1 MGANDGLKRAYREI
15 GRTGASALELGDW
28 PRSAYFLTHC
38 ETRFEDGALV
48 PRKFDRNP
56 SVGVVALLGDDPA
69 HIRLMTKA
77 QSVFSDILQ
86 EAREQCLSP
95 AVGKEWATRGV
106 WWAPVASWHVVV
118 GVFSDNPEFSPPAQR
133 AARRPLEGK
142 KLKHELGSELRSD
155 LWAFPVPVI
164 NLRLHGYRICDDGA
178 LVACFVDDDANEN
191 ADDET
196 EKEAPENETDTETDA
211 RTTFGELRRRVRSI
225 GGAILGPSSAS
236 QQTQQL
242 ILVTLG
248 RVLRLPESADVAS
261 IEALVS
267 HLNAVAKKLH
277 ANETVDFSADARAVP
292 GGWRI
297 AVDGAP
303 SPRARIPCPGLHEVL
318 RIKEVSLT
326 VEHRWW
332 MVEHETLAKIPLARF

>member
-77 QSVFSDILQ
+77 QRVFSDILQ

-118 GVFSDNPEFSPPAQR
+118 GVFSDNPEVL
-133 AARRPLEGK
+133 AASATRGAAPTRGK
-142 KLKHELGSELRSD
+142 K
-155 LWAFPVPVI
+155 
-164 NLRLHGYRICDDGA
+164 
-178 LVACFVDDDANEN
+178 
-191 ADDET
+191 T
-196 EKEAPENETDTETDA
+196 
-211 RTTFGELRRRVRSI
+211 
-225 GGAILGPSSAS
+225 
-236 QQTQQL
+236 QT
-242 ILVTLG
+242 
-248 RVLRLPESADVAS
+248 
-261 IEALVS
+261 
-267 HLNAVAKKLH
+267 
-277 ANETVDFSADARAVP
+277 
-292 GGWRI
+292 
-297 AVDGAP
+297 
-303 SPRARIPCPGLHEVL
+303 RARQ
-318 RIKEVSLT
+318 
-326 VEHRWW
+326 
-332 MVEHETLAKIPLARF
+332 